1 MQRKEDQVKN
11 AISAFIY
18 IINLFII
25 QVCQSGS
32 VGLGGPGC
40 QCGPGGQGCP
50 GGQGGPGGQ
59 VCHCIWF
66 TWSKQSDYRDNLR
79 CHVCDTLTSRPTWE
93 RSAEFR

>member
-50 GGQGGPGGQ
+50 GGQGGPDDQ
-59 VCHCIWF
+59 CICIWF
-66 TWSKQSDYRDNLR
+66 TWSKQSDYQENLR
-79 CHVCDTLTSRPTWE
+79 CHACDTLTDSE
-93 RSAEFR
+93 SSAVFCF

>member
-50 GGQGGPGGQ
+50 GGQGGPGVQGGQ
-59 VCHCIWF
+59 GRPDG
-66 TWSKQSDYRDNLR
+66 QSVSGGPG
-79 CHVCDTLTSRPTWE
+79 CQ
-93 RSAEFR
+93 

>member
-66 TWSKQSDYRDNLR
+66 SLNNQIIEKS
-79 CHVCDTLTSRPTWE
+79 
-93 RSAEFR
+93 